1 MGARMYDDELE
12 QVEDDENEVH
22 ATLRALLVDA
32 ASYVDE
38 ELSPDREK
46 AGRYYRG
53 DPFGDEEEGRS
64 RVVSRDVSDTVR
76 AILPSMMR
84 IFFGGE
90 RVMEFSPVGP
100 EDAEL
105 AAQATDYVHFVFA
118 RDNPGFMVLYAA
130 IKDALLRRTGAIKTW
145 WDDSL
150 EVSYEEY
157 EGIDD
162 ETLALLEEDTE
173 LEILEDE
180 AYPDEVAQ
188 AALEEA
194 MAQQMQ
200 MLQAQAAESGQEP
213 PPEVLQP
220 PEPPPPPMLH
230 DVSVRRTRQTGRIR
244 VEAIPPEE
252 LLIARGARS
261 FQDADVVGHRV
272 ELTVSDLVAM
282 GYDKETVEE
291 HLHTDELR
299 ANEERLARHPE
310 DFQGPSN
317 DAGLQKVLYT
327 EAWARLDEDDD
338 GIAELRKFCCI
349 GDQYKVLRSD
359 PASHVPIADLCPD
372 PEPHRAIGWSI
383 HDLVHD
389 IQRIKSQIL
398 RGMLDSLAQT
408 LNPRAG
414 VVEGEVNMQDVLS
427 NEVGAP
433 IRMRRPGMYQPFE
446 TPFVGASAFPALEYM
461 DRLREKRTGIT
472 DATQGL
478 DAATL
483 QSTTAS
489 AVNATVEAAQQ
500 QIELIARIFAETGI
514 SALYRNLLRLV
525 VTHQDKPRMVRLRNN
540 WVQMDPRE
548 WNVDMD
554 LVVDPA
560 LGTGTWER
568 RLQTL
573 SMVAEKQEML
583 LQTLGPQNPLVSLGQ
598 YSNTLHRMLESAGYS
613 DGERYFS
620 RLPLDFQM
628 PPPQQPEGGAED
640 PTLALVEVQREEIQ
654 ANIQKKQAELQLRQM
669 ETQSRLQLDREQMLR
684 QDDRERDRIEADA
697 LIRAVEKGVDPKY
710 ILELMR
716 RDRRPEQQGYFQ

>member
-1 MGARMYDDELE
+1 MYDDELE
-12 QVEDDENEVH
+12 KIDEEEQETH

-53 DPFGDEEEGRS
+53 EPFGDEEEGRS

-100 EDAEL
+100 EDAEM
-105 AAQATDYVHFVFA
+105 ADQATDYVHFVFA
-118 RDNPGFMVLYAA
+118 RDNGGFMVLYSA

-145 WDDSL
+145 WDDSV
-150 EVSYEEY
+150 EVSFEDY

-162 ETLALLEEDTE
+162 ATLEMLEEDPE
-173 LEILEDE
+173 LEILEDD

-188 AALEEA
+188 AAIEEQMA
-194 MAQQMQ
+194 QMAQQAEQ
-200 MLQAQAAESGQEP
+200 MPEGQMP
-213 PPEVLQP
+213 PM
-220 PEPPPPPMLH
+220 EPPPPPMLH
-230 DVSVRRTRQTGRIR
+230 DVSVRRTREAGKIR
-244 VEAIPPEE
+244 AEAIPPEE

-282 GYDKETVEE
+282 GYDREVIED

-299 ANEERLARHPE
+299 SNQERLARHPE

-338 GIAELRKFCCI
+338 GIAELRKYCCI

-398 RGMLDSLAQT
+398 RGMLDSLAQS

-446 TPFVGASAFPALEYM
+446 TPFVGANAFPALEYL
-461 DRLREKRTGIT
+461 DRTREKRTGIT

-514 SALYRNLLRLV
+514 TQLYKNLLRLV
-525 VTHQDKPRMVRLRNN
+525 VQYQDKPRMVRLRNN
-540 WVQMDPRE
+540 WVQMDPRS
-548 WNVDMD
+548 WNADMD
-554 LVVDPA
+554 LTVDSA
-560 LGTGTWER
+560 LGTGTWEK
-568 RLQTL
+568 RLQIL
-573 SMVAEKQEML
+573 AMVAEKQEQL
-583 LQTLGPQNPLVSLGQ
+583 LQTLGPNNPLVSLGQ
-598 YSNTLHRMLESAGYS
+598 YSNTLHRMLEAAGYS
-613 DGERYFS
+613 DGERYFA

-628 PPPQQPEGGAED
+628 PEPPQPEGDAQD
-640 PTLALVEVQREEIQ
+640 PTAALVEVQREEIQ
-654 ANIQKKQAELQLRQM
+654 ANIAKKQAELELQDRDQQARHQL
-669 ETQSRLQLDREQMLR
+669 EREKMLR
-684 QDDRERDRIEADA
+684 ADDRERDRNEADA
-697 LIRAVEKGVDPKY
+697 ILRAAKEGIDPGP

-716 RDRRPEQQGYFQ
+716 RNRAAEQQGYFQ

>member
-1 MGARMYDDELE
+1 MYDDELE
-12 QVEDDENEVH
+12 KGEDEDSEVH

-38 ELSPDREK
+38 ELSPEREI
-46 AGRYYRG
+46 AGKYYRG
-53 DPFGDEEEGRS
+53 ELFGDEQEGRS
-64 RVVSRDVSDTVR
+64 KVVSRDVSDTVR

-100 EDAEL
+100 EDAEM
-105 AAQATDYVHFVFA
+105 ADQATDYVHFVFT
-118 RDNPGFMVLYAA
+118 RDNPGFMTLYAA

-150 EVSYEEY
+150 EVTFEDY
-157 EGIDD
+157 EGLDD
-162 ETLALLEEDTE
+162 ATLALLEEDPE
-173 LEILEDE
+173 LEILTDDV
-180 AYPDEVAQ
+180 YPDEVAQ
-188 AALEEA
+188 AALEA
-194 MAQQMQ
+194 QMAQQ
-200 MLQAQAAESGQEP
+200 AQQPGQPSAET
-213 PPEVLQP
+213 L
-220 PEPPPPPMLH
+220 EPPPPPMLH
-230 DVSVRRTRQTGRIR
+230 DVSVRRTRKTGKIR
-244 VEAIPPEE
+244 AEAVPPEE

-261 FQDADVVGHRV
+261 FQDADVIGHRV
-272 ELTVSDLVAM
+272 ELTVSALVAL
-282 GYDKETVEE
+282 GYDKKLIEE
-291 HLHTDELR
+291 HLDSDELSSN
-299 ANEERLARHPE
+299 AERLARHPE
-310 DFQGPSN
+310 DFSGPAN

-338 GIAELRKFCCI
+338 GIAELRKYCCI
-349 GDQYKVLRSD
+349 GSNYKVLRSD
-359 PASHVPIADLCPD
+359 PATHVPIADICPD

-414 VVEGEVNMQDVLS
+414 VVEGEVNMSDVLS

-446 TPFVGASAFPALEYM
+446 TAFVGQAAFPALEYM

-514 SALYRNLLRLV
+514 SNLYRNLLRLV
-525 VTHQDKPRMVRLRNN
+525 VQHQDKPRMVRLRNN
-540 WVQMDPRE
+540 WVQMDPRS

-560 LGTGTWER
+560 LGSGTWEK
-568 RLQTL
+568 RLQIL
-573 SMVAEKQEML
+573 ALVAEKQEML

-598 YSNTLHRMLESAGYS
+598 YSNTLHRMLEAAGYS

-620 RLPLDFQM
+620 RLPLDFQL
-628 PPPQQPEGGAED
+628 PQPPQGEGED
-640 PTLALVEVQREEIQ
+640 PTMALVGVQREEIQ
-654 ANIQKKQAELQLRQM
+654 ANIEKKKAELQLQQM
-669 ETQSRLQLDREQMLR
+669 ETQARLQLDREKMLR
-684 QDDRERDRIEADA
+684 DDDRERDRIEADA
-697 LIRAVEKGVDPKY
+697 IIRAMEKGIDPGP
-710 ILELMR
+710 ILALMSR
-716 RDRRPEQQGYFQ
+716 NRNPEHQGHFQ

>member
-1 MGARMYDDELE
+1 MYDDELE
-12 QVEDDENEVH
+12 KVDEEEQETH

-53 DPFGDEEEGRS
+53 EPFGDEEEGRS
-64 RVVSRDVSDTVR
+64 KVVSRDVSDTVR

-100 EDAEL
+100 EDAEM
-105 AAQATDYVHFVFA
+105 ADQATDYVHFVFA
-118 RDNPGFMVLYAA
+118 RDNGGFMVLYSA

-145 WDDSL
+145 WDDSV
-150 EVSYEEY
+150 EVSFEDY

-162 ETLALLEEDTE
+162 ATLELLEEDPE
-173 LEILEDE
+173 LDILEDN

-188 AALEEA
+188 AALEEQMA
-194 MAQQMQ
+194 QMAQQMEQ
-200 MLQAQAAESGQEP
+200 MPEGQMP
-213 PPEVLQP
+213 PM
-220 PEPPPPPMLH
+220 EPPPPPMLH
-230 DVSVRRTRQTGRIR
+230 DVSVRRTRETGKIR
-244 VEAIPPEE
+244 AEAIPPEE

-261 FQDADVVGHRV
+261 FQDADVIGHRV

-282 GYDKETVEE
+282 GYDKDVIEE

-299 ANEERLARHPE
+299 SNQERLARHPE

-338 GIAELRKFCCI
+338 GIAELRRYCCI

-414 VVEGEVNMQDVLS
+414 VVEGEVNMQDVLPTRWARRS
-427 NEVGAP
+427 ACAGRACTSRSRHPSSAP
-433 IRMRRPGMYQPFE
+433 TPSRRSSTSTAPRRSAPASR
-446 TPFVGASAFPALEYM
+446 TPPRV
-461 DRLREKRTGIT
+461 
-472 DATQGL
+472 
-478 DAATL
+478 
-483 QSTTAS
+483 ST
-489 AVNATVEAAQQ
+489 
-500 QIELIARIFAETGI
+500 
-514 SALYRNLLRLV
+514 
-525 VTHQDKPRMVRLRNN
+525 
-540 WVQMDPRE
+540 
-548 WNVDMD
+548 
-554 LVVDPA
+554 
-560 LGTGTWER
+560 
-568 RLQTL
+568 
-573 SMVAEKQEML
+573 
-583 LQTLGPQNPLVSLGQ
+583 
-598 YSNTLHRMLESAGYS
+598 
-613 DGERYFS
+613 
-620 RLPLDFQM
+620 
-628 PPPQQPEGGAED
+628 PPPC
-640 PTLALVEVQREEIQ
+640 
-654 ANIQKKQAELQLRQM
+654 
-669 ETQSRLQLDREQMLR
+669 
-684 QDDRERDRIEADA
+684 
-697 LIRAVEKGVDPKY
+697 RARPP
-710 ILELMR
+710 R
-716 RDRRPEQQGYFQ
+716 R

>member
-1 MGARMYDDELE
+1 MGARMYDDELDAI
-12 QVEDDENEVH
+12 EDEEKEAH

-53 DPFGDEEEGRS
+53 EPFGDEEEGRS
-64 RVVSRDVSDTVR
+64 KVVSRDVSDTVR

-100 EDAEL
+100 EDAEM
-105 AAQATDYVHFVFA
+105 AEQATDYVHYVFT
-118 RDNPGFMVLYAA
+118 RDNRGFMVLYSAV
-130 IKDALLRRTGAIKTW
+130 KDALLRRTGAIKTW
-145 WDDSL
+145 WDDSI
-150 EVSYEEY
+150 EVSFEDY

-162 ETLALLEEDTE
+162 ATLALLEEDPE
-173 LEILEDE
+173 LEILTDE

-188 AALEEA
+188 AALEA
-194 MAQQMQ
+194 QMLQMAQQAPQ
-200 MLQAQAAESGQEP
+200 PG
-213 PPEVLQP
+213 QP
-220 PEPPPPPMLH
+220 PAEALEPPPPPMLH

-244 VEAIPPEE
+244 AEAIPPEE

-261 FQDADVVGHRV
+261 FQDADVIGHRV

-282 GYDKETVEE
+282 GYARKTIEE
-291 HLHTDELR
+291 HLDSDELSSN
-299 ANEERLARHPE
+299 AERLARHPE
-310 DFQGPSN
+310 DFSGPAN

-338 GIAELRKFCCI
+338 GIAELRKYCCI
-349 GDQYKVLRSD
+349 GSQYEVLRSD

-446 TPFVGASAFPALEYM
+446 TPFVGQAAFPALEYM
-461 DRLREKRTGIT
+461 DRLKEKRTGIT

-514 SALYRNLLRLV
+514 STLYRNLLHLV

-540 WVQMDPRE
+540 WVQMDPRS

-560 LGTGTWER
+560 LGSGTWEK
-568 RLQTL
+568 RLQIL
-573 SMVAEKQEML
+573 SLVAEKQEML

-598 YSNTLHRMLESAGYS
+598 YSNTLHRMLEAAGYS

-620 RLPLDFQM
+620 RLPLDFQL
-628 PPPQQPEGGAED
+628 PQPPQGEGED
-640 PTLALVEVQREEIQ
+640 PTMALVGVQREEIQ
-654 ANIQKKQAELQLRQM
+654 ANIEKKKAELQLQQM
-669 ETQSRLQLDREQMLR
+669 ETQARLQLDREKMLR
-684 QDDRERDRIEADA
+684 DDDRERDRIEADA
-697 LIRAVEKGVDPKY
+697 IIRAMEKGIDPGP
-710 ILELMR
+710 ILALMSR
-716 RDRRPEQQGYFQ
+716 NRNPEHQGHFQ